1 MYPAGAG
8 GASDGRDRSFIV
20 LMSQLTRTR
29 VSEILRTFRDAYVLV
44 LGDVMLDEFVWG
56 DVTRISPEAPVPVV
70 DVRRESLHLG
80 GAGNVL
86 ANLVALGARGSVV
99 GVVGKD
105 GAGERLQAG
114 LRELGTRDQCLIID
128 DSRPST
134 TKTRIIAHSQLV
146 VRADRESRAPV
157 TTKIEDQ
164 ILSCLKD
171 ALKQADALV
180 ISDYD
185 KGVVTPRILREILPI
200 AYERVPVL
208 VDPKLRNFNSYRP
221 ATLVTPNHLE
231 ALRMSDTEDHSD
243 DGSHSAAK
251 VIREKLG
258 CDAVLITRG
267 DRGMML
273 LEANNQPVY
282 VETAARE
289 VYDVTGA
296 GDTVIATLAA
306 SLASGATMLEA
317 ATLANHAAGIVVG
330 KVGTAT
336 ASADELLE
344 TFATDEHG

>member
-1 MYPAGAG
+1 MAQLTKAR
-8 GASDGRDRSFIV
+8 AAEILNTLRDR
-20 LMSQLTRTR
+20 
-29 VSEILRTFRDAYVLV
+29 YVVV

-80 GAGNVL
+80 GAANVL

-105 GAGERLQAG
+105 VAGDRLRNG
-114 LRELGTRDQCLIID
+114 LHELGSREQCLIVD
-128 DSRPST
+128 ETRPST
-134 TKTRIIAHSQLV
+134 TKTRIVAHNQLV
-146 VRADRESRAPV
+146 VRADRESRIPV
-157 TTKIEDQ
+157 STKIEEK
-164 ILSCLKD
+164 IVSCLKD
-171 ALKQADALV
+171 ALPQTHALV
-180 ISDYD
+180 VSDYD
-185 KGVVTPRILREILPI
+185 KGVVTPAILREILPL

-208 VDPKLRNFNSYRP
+208 VDPKLRNFDSYRP

-231 ALRMSDTEDHSD
+231 ALRMSATEDHSD
-243 DGSHSAAK
+243 DGSHQAARL
-251 VIREKLG
+251 IREKLG

-273 LEANNQPVY
+273 LEADGKPVY

-296 GDTVIATLAA
+296 GDTVIAALAA
-306 SLASGATMLEA
+306 ALACGATMLEA
-317 ATLANHAAGIVVG
+317 AALANHAAGIVVG

-336 ASADELLE
+336 ATAGELLA
-344 TFATDEHG
+344 TFDRT

>member
-1 MYPAGAG
+1 
-8 GASDGRDRSFIV
+8 
-20 LMSQLTRTR
+20 MSQLTKTR
-29 VSEILRTFRDAYVLV
+29 ASELLRAFRDRNVLV

-70 DVRRESLHLG
+70 DVRRESVHLG
-80 GAGNVL
+80 GAANVL

-99 GVVGKD
+99 GVVGND
-105 GAGERLQAG
+105 GSGERLRTG
-114 LRELGTRDQCLIID
+114 LRELGALDQGVIVD
-128 DSRPST
+128 ETRPST

-146 VRADRESRAPV
+146 VRADRESRTPV
-157 TTKIEDQ
+157 STKTEDQ
-164 ILSCLKD
+164 ILSYLKD
-171 ALKQADALV
+171 ALKHSDAFV

-185 KGVVTPRILREILPI
+185 KGVVTPRILREFLPI
-200 AYERVPVL
+200 AYEQVPVL
-208 VDPKLRNFNSYRP
+208 VDPKLRNFNYYRP
-221 ATLVTPNHLE
+221 ATLVTPNHFE

-243 DGSHSAAK
+243 DGSLHAAK

-273 LEANNQPVY
+273 LESNDQPVF

-296 GDTVIATLAA
+296 GDTVIAALAGA
-306 SLASGATMLEA
+306 LASGATMLEA

-336 ASADELLE
+336 VSADELIAS
-344 TFATDEHG
+344 FVAD

>member
-1 MYPAGAG
+1 MSQVSKTRAAEILQ
-8 GASDGRDRSFIV
+8 SLRDR
-20 LMSQLTRTR
+20 
-29 VSEILRTFRDAYVLV
+29 YVLV

-70 DVRRESLHLG
+70 DVRRESMHLG
-80 GAGNVL
+80 GAANVL
-86 ANLVALGARGSVV
+86 ANLVALGAHGAVV
-99 GVVGKD
+99 GVVGND
-105 GAGERLQAG
+105 AAGRRLQTG
-114 LRELGTRDQCLIID
+114 LRDLGVQDQYLLVD
-128 DSRPST
+128 ESRPST

-146 VRADRESRAPV
+146 VRADRESRNPV
-157 TTKIEDQ
+157 TGKLEEKIV
-164 ILSCLKD
+164 SCLKD
-171 ALKQADALV
+171 ALKQADAFV
-180 ISDYD
+180 VSDYD
-185 KGVVTPRILREILPI
+185 KGVVTPSILREILPV
-200 AYERVPVL
+200 AYEHVPVL
-208 VDPKLRNFNSYRP
+208 IDPKLRNFNSYRP

-231 ALRMSDTEDHSD
+231 ALRMSDSEDHSD
-243 DGSHSAAK
+243 DGSHNAAK

-273 LEANNQPVY
+273 LEGDGQPVY

-306 SLASGATMLEA
+306 ALATGATMFEA

-336 ASADELLE
+336 ASAEELIQ
-344 TFATDEHG
+344 TFAANERE

>member
-1 MYPAGAG
+1 
-8 GASDGRDRSFIV
+8 
-20 LMSQLTRTR
+20 MSQLTKARAA
-29 VSEILRTFRDAYVLV
+29 EILQDLRDRYVLV

-70 DVRRESLHLG
+70 DVRRESMHLG
-80 GAGNVL
+80 GAANVL

-99 GVVGKD
+99 GVVGND
-105 GAGERLQAG
+105 AAGRRLQTG
-114 LRELGTRDQCLIID
+114 LSDLGMQDQYLLVD

-146 VRADRESRAPV
+146 VRADRESRNPI
-157 TTKIEDQ
+157 TGKLEEKIV
-164 ILSCLKD
+164 SCLKE
-171 ALKQADALV
+171 ALQHADAFV
-180 ISDYD
+180 VSDYD
-185 KGVVTPRILREILPI
+185 KGVVTPRILREILPV
-200 AYERVPVL
+200 AYEQVPVL
-208 VDPKLRNFNSYRP
+208 IDPKLRNFHSYRP

-243 DGSHSAAK
+243 DGSHHAAK

-273 LEANNQPVY
+273 LEGDGPPVY

-296 GDTVIATLAA
+296 GDTVIAALAGA
-306 SLASGATMLEA
+306 LASGATMVEA
-317 ATLANHAAGIVVG
+317 ASFANHAAGIVVG

-336 ASADELLE
+336 ASAEELIQ
-344 TFATDEHG
+344 TFAANERE